1 MGHCSRGTKG
11 VVWYWW
17 TERLVSYRVKGHQGK
32 NERARGYVILSHL
45 PSWPSLKKSKKK
57 EHRLGLRSILDGPLG
72 WLHPRHIQGQTCPG
86 PKINL
91 FGPIRTFEL
100 RLKVI

>member
-1 MGHCSRGTKG
+1 MVDREAS
-11 VVWYWW
+11 
-17 TERLVSYRVKGHQGK
+17 Q
-32 NERARGYVILSHL
+32 L
-45 PSWPSLKKSKKK
+45 PSEGASGKKLKGKRLCYSFSLAILALFKKK
-57 EHRLGLRSILDGPLG
+57 EKTKHRLGLRSILDGPLG